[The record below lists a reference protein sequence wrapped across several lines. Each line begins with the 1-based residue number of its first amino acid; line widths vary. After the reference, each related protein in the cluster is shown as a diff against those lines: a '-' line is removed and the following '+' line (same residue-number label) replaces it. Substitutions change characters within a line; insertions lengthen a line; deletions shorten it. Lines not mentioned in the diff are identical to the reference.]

1 MSMVIK
7 NNMSALTTLNGLN
20 QNSHN
25 LAKSLE
31 RVSSG
36 MRVVGAADD
45 VSGYAISERMRV
57 MIRALGQSNDNT
69 QTASSMMKV
78 ADGAI
83 SSTVEILKT
92 MKEKVLGAA
101 NDSNTDADRLT
112 IQKELDQSID
122 QIDDNANITFNGKYL
137 VDGSKNT
144 RGSAT
149 YTSLTN
155 LYLSTDT
162 QAGTELKNLED
173 RNGNS
178 LNIQTTDQVTASF
191 VVDAKTYT
199 TTFSASGVSL
209 SDVVT
214 KLNTAYQKETG
225 GTESPLDTTVLE
237 DKIVGSDRNGNTVY
251 TTTGEKGITIRSA
264 KTGIDS
270 QVAGLTI
277 SVSDRT
283 GNIKKAVNAVLDAFT
298 ESVRAE
304 DVSQENGLVFHI
316 GTRSNQA
323 IRVGLTDMRSRAL
336 GLKSADGS
344 TLNISTQKKANAA
357 INVLDNALQR
367 ALYEQTTIGSIG
379 YRMEFTSNNLT
390 VASDNVTNSE
400 SVYRDAD
407 MAKEMADYTRN
418 NVLLQAAQAMLA
430 QANQNGSNVLSL
442 LQ

>member
-1 MSMVIK
+1 
-7 NNMSALTTLNGLN
+7 MSALTTLNGLN

-25 LAKSLE
+25 LSKSLE
-31 RVSSG
+31 RVSTG

-57 MIRALGQSNDNT
+57 MIRALDQSNDNT
-69 QTASSMMKV
+69 QTARSMMKV

-101 NDSNTDADRLT
+101 NDSNTDADRQT

-122 QIDDNANITFNGKYL
+122 QIDDNANVTFNGKYL
-137 VDGSKNT
+137 VDGSKNSK
-144 RGSAT
+144 GSST

-155 LYLSTDT
+155 LNLSTNT
-162 QAGTELKNLED
+162 SGGSALTALAD
-173 RNGNS
+173 RNGNK
-178 LNIQTTDQVTASF
+178 LNILTTDRVTASF
-191 VVDAKTYT
+191 VLGAKTYT
-199 TTFSASGVSL
+199 TTFSADGAS
-209 SDVVT
+209 
-214 KLNTAYQKETG
+214 LNTMVSNMNTLYRNMG
-225 GTESPLDTTVLE
+225 GTSDAIDTGILD
-237 DKIVGSDRNGNTVY
+237 DKVVGSDRNGNTVY
-251 TTTGEKGITIRSA
+251 TDTGEKGITIRSA
-264 KTGIDS
+264 ESGVDS
-270 QVAGLTI
+270 QLAGLTI
-277 SVSDRT
+277 SISDRD
-283 GNIKKAVNAVLDAFT
+283 GNIKKSVNAVLDAFT
-298 ESVRAE
+298 ESIRAE
-304 DVSQENGLVFHI
+304 DVSQDNSLVFHI
-316 GTRSNQA
+316 GARANQA

-336 GLKSADGS
+336 GLKSPDGS
-344 TLNISTQKKANAA
+344 TLSISTQKQANAA

-367 ALYEQTTIGSIG
+367 ALFEQTTIGSIG
-379 YRMEFTSNNLT
+379 YRMEFTSSNLT

-407 MAKEMADYTRN
+407 MAKEMTDYTKN

>member
-7 NNMSALTTLNGLN
+7 NNMSALTTLNVLN
-20 QNSHN
+20 QNSHH
-25 LAKSLE
+25 LSKSLE
-31 RVSSG
+31 KVSSG

-122 QIDDNANITFNGKYL
+122 QIDDNANVTFNGKYL

-144 RGSAT
+144 KGSAT

-155 LYLSTDT
+155 LNLSTDT
-162 QAGTELKNLED
+162 EAGTELKDLTD

-178 LNIQTTDQVTASF
+178 LNILTTDRVTASF

-199 TTFSASGVSL
+199 TTFSANGVSF
-209 SDVVT
+209 SDVVS
-214 KLNTAYQKETG
+214 KLNSTYQDAG
-225 GTESPLDTTVLE
+225 GTGTPFDTTVLE
-237 DKIVGSDRNGNTVY
+237 DNIVGSDRNGNTVY
-251 TTTGEKGITIRSA
+251 TTTGENGITIRSS
-264 KTGIDS
+264 KTGIDN
-270 QVAGLTI
+270 QVAGLTL
-277 SVSDRT
+277 SVSDRQ

-316 GTRSNQA
+316 GSRSNQA

-344 TLNISTQKKANAA
+344 TLNISTQKEANAA

>member
-25 LAKSLE
+25 LSKSLE
-31 RVSSG
+31 KLSTG

-57 MIRALGQSNDNT
+57 MIRALGQANDNT

-144 RGSAT
+144 KGDPT

-155 LYLSTDT
+155 SYFSTNV
-162 QAGTELKNLED
+162 AGDTELKDLAD
-173 RNGNS
+173 RNGNN
-178 LNIQTTDQVTASF
+178 LNIQETDSITASF
-191 VVDAKTYT
+191 VFGARTYT
-199 TTFSASGVSL
+199 TTFSAKGASL
-209 SDVVT
+209 DTVVT
-214 KLNTAYQKETG
+214 KLNSAYKAGG
-225 GTESPLDTTVLE
+225 GTEDVIDTTIL
-237 DKIVGSDRNGNTVY
+237 DDNIVGTDRNGNTVY
-251 TTTGEKGITIRSA
+251 TTNGEKGITIRAA
-264 KTGIDS
+264 KSGIDS
-270 QVAGLTI
+270 QLAGLTM
-277 SVSDRT
+277 SVSDQA
-283 GNIKKAVNAVLDAFT
+283 GNIKKAVNAVLDSFT
-298 ESVRAE
+298 ETVRAE

-316 GTRSNQA
+316 GTRANQA

-336 GLKSADGS
+336 GLKSADGT
-344 TLNISTQKKANAA
+344 TLNISTQKQANSA

-367 ALYEQTTIGSIG
+367 ALFEQTTIGSIG

-407 MAKEMADYTRN
+407 MAKEMAEYTRN
-418 NVLLQAAQAMLA
+418 NVLLQAAQSMLA